1 MHDKA
6 LAGKTPAAPDVWV
19 AAHTKAIRD
28 GMTMMNETSY
38 ESMSGIEGDM
48 PAHRQT
54 MEKLSETTQVAMQ
67 LAIDRLTA
75 APPK

>member
-1 MHDKA
+1 MA
-6 LAGKTPAAPDVWV
+6 SKTPAAPVVWV
-19 AAHTKAIRD
+19 AAHTKVIRN

-38 ESMSGIEGDM
+38 DGMSGIEGEM

-54 MEKLSETTQVAMQ
+54 MEKLSETTHVAMQ
-67 LAIDRLTA
+67 LAIDRLTT